1 MLWKNICIF
10 QIEGGI
16 TIQTDFWIQEANQII
31 ILFNELWTIEQP
43 NLTVDRWIRT
53 FSGYRDEFSRLR
65 KFQQYLNER
74 DTERLLSI
82 SKAFTEKLQK
92 YVHQFQ
98 IDHEGRDKDVYLYNL
113 KEIVCCSALSKS
125 EIKKSFVSLISRYL
139 YSLFLAIVKPGTE
152 VSSLSLRSKWSAVDN
167 TTSRNTT
174 VLLLI

>member
-74 DTERLLSI
+74 DTERLLII
-82 SKAFTEKLQK
+82 SKAFTEILQK

-98 IDHEGRDKDVYLYNL
+98 IDHEGRDKDVYPL
-113 KEIVCCSALSKS
+113 
-125 EIKKSFVSLISRYL
+125 
-139 YSLFLAIVKPGTE
+139 
-152 VSSLSLRSKWSAVDN
+152 
-167 TTSRNTT
+167 
-174 VLLLI
+174 